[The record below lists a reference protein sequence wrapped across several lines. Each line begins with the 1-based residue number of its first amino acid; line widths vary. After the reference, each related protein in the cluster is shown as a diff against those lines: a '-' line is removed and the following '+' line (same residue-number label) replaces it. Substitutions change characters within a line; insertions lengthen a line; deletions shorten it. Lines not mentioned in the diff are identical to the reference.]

1 MFPEE
6 LKYSKEHLWVQA
18 EGMEVRIGITH
29 YAQEQLGDIVF
40 IQLPEVGS
48 RLRAAESF
56 GTIESVKSVSDL
68 FSPISGEVLEINDG
82 LEEEPEIINQDPYGH
97 GWILLLRR
105 ENPPEMDALLDA
117 DEYRALVEGGA
128 H

>member
-1 MFPEE
+1 MFPED
-6 LKYSKEHLWVQA
+6 LRYSKEHLWVRLEGNQA
-18 EGMEVRIGITH
+18 RVGITH

-48 RLRAAESF
+48 HIRSLESF

-68 FSPISGEVLEINDG
+68 FSPLSGEVIEVNEDLEN
-82 LEEEPEIINQDPYGH
+82 EPEIINHDPYGQ
-97 GWILLLRR
+97 GWILLLNL
-105 ENPPEMDALLDA
+105 EDPAEVDALLDA
-117 DEYRALVEGGA
+117 DEYRALVEEEA